1 MYKFFL
7 PVNYFVVPAGSI
19 VLNNCLKSHR
29 LEWKAGI
36 LHFECVCV
44 IPAFVLINIIV
55 CFFYLVLHVIF
66 AQSVSTSC
74 LVFFPWVSICLFFPP
89 VLTPNL

>member
-55 CFFYLVLHVIF
+55 CFFLFSLACNICPISQYKLSGFFSLGLYLF
-66 AQSVSTSC
+66 
-74 LVFFPWVSICLFFPP
+74 VFSSRFNP
-89 VLTPNL
+89 